1 MRRVFI
7 FSEIE
12 AERSRTEAEIRVSL
26 GGGLHPRIVEAHAID
41 EGTLPPQAKEAGGG
55 IARLRPRR
63 DRPHLHESEAER
75 EEPLGEPV
83 AFVESSCDP
92 DRGWKIQPAKPN
104 LQTRI
109 SQVETTAKPG
119 GEPREAAEPSQHR
132 SGPAVGSLWLE
143 SEENALQKSEHVGG
157 IYHSLASG
165 EPMKNDRSKAPRD
178 MRFPFSF
185 VGRLSGPWEERLERF
200 LSELNTRGET
210 RLEEISRKLR
220 QTDAWLRILSLAE
233 RVEKRREVVRGT
245 WSRLGA
251 GLLGRAGVATDAQF
265 EALSEE
271 LQRLSWRLERLT
283 QKIPKVMENQLDSEN
298 RPDSDGEFRSFG

>member
-1 MRRVFI
+1 
-7 FSEIE
+7 
-12 AERSRTEAEIRVSL
+12 
-26 GGGLHPRIVEAHAID
+26 
-41 EGTLPPQAKEAGGG
+41 
-55 IARLRPRR
+55 
-63 DRPHLHESEAER
+63 
-75 EEPLGEPV
+75 
-83 AFVESSCDP
+83 
-92 DRGWKIQPAKPN
+92 
-104 LQTRI
+104 
-109 SQVETTAKPG
+109 
-119 GEPREAAEPSQHR
+119 
-132 SGPAVGSLWLE
+132 
-143 SEENALQKSEHVGG
+143 
-157 IYHSLASG
+157 
-165 EPMKNDRSKAPRD
+165 